1 MARTL
6 DMVHIRLSE
15 PGNASLTVSLC
26 KVIVGD
32 INAVLLY
39 YFTKHHKHVKSCS
52 IGRDEWN
59 ASVQSCKDLLKTIP
73 NNIINNYFVI
83 PAREV
88 PPVREWNGECK
99 EKEKVKY

>member
-6 DMVHIRLSE
+6 DMIHIRLSE
-15 PGNASLTVSLC
+15 PVNASLTVSLC
-26 KVIVGD
+26 KEIVGD
-32 INAVLLY
+32 INAILLY

-52 IGRDEWN
+52 NGKDEWN

-83 PAREV
+83 AGRFLLSG
-88 PPVREWNGECK
+88 NGMGN
-99 EKEKVKY
+99 VKRKRR